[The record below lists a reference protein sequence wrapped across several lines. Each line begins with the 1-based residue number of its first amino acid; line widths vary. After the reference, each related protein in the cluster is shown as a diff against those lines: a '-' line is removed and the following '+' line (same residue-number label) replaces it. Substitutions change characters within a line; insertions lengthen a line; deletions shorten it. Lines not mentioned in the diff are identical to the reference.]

1 MTVIPPAAEKVDEVA
16 LAVERDVA
24 VARRMVAKAMDGI
37 GAKATLKTRF
47 VTAVSEIARNALVHG
62 GGGRLATFS
71 DGEFVYVECSDE
83 GPGIPDVTAALRDG
97 FSTAKSLGKG
107 LGGAKRLVARFEID
121 SGPGGT
127 IVRMASG

>member
-1 MTVIPPAAEKVDEVA
+1 MSFIPPRAERTSEVV
-16 LAVERDVA
+16 LNVERDVA
-24 VARRMVAKAMDGI
+24 VARRAVSKAMDAI

-62 GGGRLATFS
+62 GGGVLLVFS
-71 DGEFVYVECSDE
+71 DGDVVYIECRDD
-83 GPGIPDVTAALRDG
+83 GAGIPDIDAALRDG

-107 LGGAKRLVARFEID
+107 LGGAKRLVARFEIET
-121 SGPGGT
+121 SSEGT